1 MGNQQSNQVAEVEIN
16 KDLED
21 KEPKLASVNKESF
34 IVSGA
39 GLADG
44 EAYRALLHEYQMT
57 STTLGE
63 GGFGKVRL
71 ATSSRTGHQAAVKIV
86 RRNKLNERA
95 ELLLKREVAYHE
107 KLRHPNIVRLFTW
120 IKTPS
125 RYYLVMEYCDR
136 GDLLQHINA
145 NDLLPTAEVRSL
157 FSQLLHG
164 LRFCH
169 SLGVFHRD
177 LKLENLMLC
186 TPAAV
191 PPPTASD
198 AEVAEA
204 AEGEAADRTSSAS
217 IDMHAA
223 PRPAAGVALL
233 KIADFGLS
241 TLRPHTNHSA
251 THCGSPLYAAPELM
265 GAAPALE
272 SGGCRCARVGRALV
286 PAALSRVLCPRAG
299 TTRPSR
305 TCGRAVSSCT
315 ACSPRASPSTPTTC
329 RASPAERE
337 EREKKRE
344 AEREERR
351 EKREER
357 EKARQQSFARKA
369 QSGVPSASLSVGASL
384 NGVGL
389 IRMIQK
395 GVPSAPLPAKRGQ
408 AAAGLVQQL
417 LNIDAASRPSA
428 DETLK
433 DAWLADDE
441 SKPEVKRARSLA
453 DMDVSGAVAAAAAPD
468 AFPQPATPGQRG
480 VSMTTAAMKRM
491 LAAEQKAAEAA
502 AEGGGTSQGGAA
514 ERADSTS
521 PRFTVGAA
529 PAREPGSRMTREELA
544 RIKAEAKSSAMDTSG
559 G

>member
-145 NDLLPTAEVRSL
+145 NNLLPTAEVRSL

-198 AEVAEA
+198 AEDAEA

-272 SGGCRCARVGRALV
+272 SGGYDASKSDMWSCGVILYGMLA
-286 PAALSRVLCPRAG
+286 SRLPFDADDM
-299 TTRPSR
+299 
-305 TCGRAVSSCT
+305 
-315 ACSPRASPSTPTTC
+315 
-329 RASPAERE
+329 
-337 EREKKRE
+337 
-344 AEREERR
+344 
-351 EKREER
+351 
-357 EKARQQSFARKA
+357 Q
-369 QSGVPSASLSVGASL
+369 
-384 NGVGL
+384 GL

-417 LNIDAASRPSA
+417 LNIDAAARPSA
-428 DETLK
+428 DETLR

-468 AFPQPATPGQRG
+468 AFPQPAKPGQRG

-502 AEGGGTSQGGAA
+502 AEGGGTSQGGVA

-544 RIKAEAKSSAMDTSG
+544 RIKAEAESSAMDTSG

>member
-272 SGGCRCARVGRALV
+272 SGGYDASKSDMWSCGVILYGMLA
-286 PAALSRVLCPRAG
+286 SRLPFDADDM
-299 TTRPSR
+299 
-305 TCGRAVSSCT
+305 
-315 ACSPRASPSTPTTC
+315 
-329 RASPAERE
+329 
-337 EREKKRE
+337 
-344 AEREERR
+344 
-351 EKREER
+351 
-357 EKARQQSFARKA
+357 Q
-369 QSGVPSASLSVGASL
+369 
-384 NGVGL
+384 GL

-441 SKPEVKRARSLA
+441 SKPVVKRARSLA

>member
-272 SGGCRCARVGRALV
+272 SGGYDASKSDMWSCGVILYGMLASRLPFDADDMQGFARR
-286 PAALSRVLCPRAG
+286 
-299 TTRPSR
+299 
-305 TCGRAVSSCT
+305 
-315 ACSPRASPSTPTTC
+315 
-329 RASPAERE
+329 
-337 EREKKRE
+337 
-344 AEREERR
+344 ERR
-351 EKREER
+351 EGEEER
-357 EKARQQSFARKA
+357 GR
-369 QSGVPSASLSVGASL
+369 
-384 NGVGL
+384 
-389 IRMIQK
+389 
-395 GVPSAPLPAKRGQ
+395 AK
-408 AAAGLVQQL
+408 
-417 LNIDAASRPSA
+417 
-428 DETLK
+428 
-433 DAWLADDE
+433 
-441 SKPEVKRARSLA
+441 
-453 DMDVSGAVAAAAAPD
+453 
-468 AFPQPATPGQRG
+468 
-480 VSMTTAAMKRM
+480 
-491 LAAEQKAAEAA
+491 
-502 AEGGGTSQGGAA
+502 
-514 ERADSTS
+514 
-521 PRFTVGAA
+521 
-529 PAREPGSRMTREELA
+529 
-544 RIKAEAKSSAMDTSG
+544 
-559 G
+559 